1 MRIRR
6 YKKGSNLCWYKR
18 VIGNDESGNSYFK
31 NDRYKIKYSYQVNG
45 KTYYKKITFQSPGTV
60 STNYSYTI
68 MVYYDKNNPKK
79 AYTKIEG
86 KRGDVFFSIAVSL
99 IIILVIYNL
108 LKLI

>member
-1 MRIRR
+1 
-6 YKKGSNLCWYKR
+6 
-18 VIGNDESGNSYFK
+18 
-31 NDRYKIKYSYQVNG
+31 
-45 KTYYKKITFQSPGTV
+45 
-60 STNYSYTI
+60 